1 MAAGFAVAGA
11 LSAQDA
17 NTNSLAIL
25 RENAVKRSAEWNP
38 LASNLE
44 LRLARLL
51 PCDPRVRTSVEE
63 ANRASDARVIA
74 LTSYWSAVSITSKV
88 QIAAIQGLLA
98 QEEGRAADW
107 SKDRAEAQVDVA
119 TTTAQ
124 AASLGPGVR
133 QLPAL
138 AFPQKNLE
146 AIAQR
151 YQVLEQQAQD
161 RETSMSQLVQD
172 LRDLLKSTQARQA
185 AIEDQMKA
193 IATEGQRWSTY
204 YAARQSRA
212 QIECSI
218 TNAGAAPAPVRPT
231 PAPPRKTQ

>member
-1 MAAGFAVAGA
+1 M
-11 LSAQDA
+11 
-17 NTNSLAIL
+17 
-25 RENAVKRSAEWNP
+25 EWNT
-38 LASNLE
+38 LAGNLE

-63 ANRASDARVIA
+63 VNRASDARLVA

-98 QEEGRAADW
+98 QEEARAADW
-107 SKDRAEAQVDVA
+107 PKDRAEAQVDVTA
-119 TTTAQ
+119 TTSQ
-124 AASLGPGVR
+124 AASLGPGMR

-138 AFPQKNLE
+138 AVPQKNLE

-172 LRDLLKSTQARQA
+172 LRDLLKGSQARQA
-185 AIEDQMKA
+185 ALEDQLKA
-193 IATEGQRWSTY
+193 IATEGQRWSAY
-204 YAARQSRA
+204 YAARQARA

-218 TNAGAAPAPVRPT
+218 TNAGAAPAPARPP
-231 PAPPRKTQ
+231 PAPPRKTP